1 MQRKY
6 KERFEQIISKNT
18 KIEKIPV
25 TIVEEDKTLTLKIV
39 GISE

>member
-18 KIEKIPV
+18 EIEKIPV
-25 TIVEEDKTLTLKIV
+25 TLLKK
-39 GISE
+39 G

>member
-18 KIEKIPV
+18 EIEKIPV
-25 TIVEEDKTLTLKIV
+25 TIVEEIKL
-39 GISE
+39 